1 MKYILYVFSFF
12 CMAIGGG
19 AWFFY
24 GRAVGAVGIVLSLY
38 ILYRLERRPRQLAL
52 KLTRRKGK
60 SAGQYGTFFEKA
72 VADFNRMEGE
82 RWGLTDPDLQAT
94 TANMQHIARNL
105 LYYLKQYPER
115 IPLAEPFINYYQ
127 DRAVFLVHKYK
138 QLTVTGLK
146 TQKVVATKKK
156 VRDLLLQMDAA
167 YENQFTEVLQGELQV
182 IDGEVVAMTRDLEN
196 RGVYRDPG
204 TGSSRGRQNAF
215 SRWKQRASNR
225 FDAYTDGTFSSITPE
240 LRHKINEER
249 LITAALAFFLG
260 SFGIHHFY
268 MKRNTRGYVY
278 ALFCWTF
285 IPGFLGIIE
294 GMRFANMTT
303 DEFYYAS
310 YLHKYRA

>member
-38 ILYRLERRPRQLAL
+38 ILYRLERQPRQLAL

-182 IDGEVVAMTRDLEN
+182 IDGEVVAMTRNLEN

>member
-38 ILYRLERRPRQLAL
+38 ILYRLERQPRQLAL

-60 SAGQYGTFFEKA
+60 SAGQYGTSFEKA

-94 TANMQHIARNL
+94 TTNMQHIARNL

-115 IPLAEPFINYYQ
+115 IPLADPFINYYQ

-182 IDGEVVAMTRDLEN
+182 IDGEVVAMTRNLEN

>member
-1 MKYILYVFSFF
+1 LNYILYVFSFL

-24 GRAVGAVGIVLSLY
+24 NRPVGTVGIILSLY
-38 ILYRLERRPRQLAL
+38 ILYRLERQPRLLSL

-60 SAGQYGTFFEKA
+60 SGGQYDASFEKA

-82 RWGLTDPDLQAT
+82 RWDLTDPDLKETA
-94 TANMQHIARNL
+94 ANMQHIARNL
-105 LYYLKQYPER
+105 LYYLQQYPER
-115 IPLAEPFINYYQ
+115 IPLADPFIHYYQ

-138 QLTVTGLK
+138 QLVATGLK
-146 TQKVVATKKK
+146 TQKVVATKQK
-156 VRDLLLQMDAA
+156 VRTLLTQMDEA

-182 IDGEVVAMTRDLEN
+182 IDGEVVAMTRNLAN
-196 RGVYRDPG
+196 RGVYREN
-204 TGSSRGRQNAF
+204 GSGSGKRRQSAF

-260 SFGIHHFY
+260 SFGLQHFY
-268 MKRNTRGYVY
+268 MKRNRRGYVY
-278 ALFCWTF
+278 VLFCWTF
-285 IPGFLGIIE
+285 IPGFLGIVE
-294 GMRFANMTT
+294 GMRLVNMTT

-310 YLHKYRA
+310 YLRKYRA

>member
-1 MKYILYVFSFF
+1 
-12 CMAIGGG
+12 MAIGGG

-38 ILYRLERRPRQLAL
+38 ILYRLERQPRQLAL

-60 SAGQYGTFFEKA
+60 SAGQYGTSFEKA

-82 RWGLTDPDLQAT
+82 RWGL

-115 IPLAEPFINYYQ
+115 IPLAELFINYYQ

-182 IDGEVVAMTRDLEN
+182 IDGEVVAMTRNLEN

>member
-24 GRAVGAVGIVLSLY
+24 GRAVGAIGIVLSLY
-38 ILYRLERRPRQLAL
+38 ILYRLERQPRQLAL

-94 TANMQHIARNL
+94 TGNMQHIARNL

-182 IDGEVVAMTRDLEN
+182 IDGEVVAMTRNLEN

-204 TGSSRGRQNAF
+204 TESSRGRQNAF

-225 FDAYTDGTFSSITPE
+225 FDDYTDGTFSSITPE

>member
-1 MKYILYVFSFF
+1 MKYILYVFSFL

-38 ILYRLERRPRQLAL
+38 ILYRLERQPRRLSL

-60 SAGQYGTFFEKA
+60 SAGQYDAAFEKA

-82 RWGLTDPDLQAT
+82 RWGLTDPSLCDT

-138 QLTVTGLK
+138 QLDATGLK
-146 TQKVVATKKK
+146 TQKVVTTKQK

-167 YENQFTEVLQGELQV
+167 YENQFTEVLQG
-182 IDGEVVAMTRDLEN
+182 
-196 RGVYRDPG
+196 
-204 TGSSRGRQNAF
+204 
-215 SRWKQRASNR
+215 
-225 FDAYTDGTFSSITPE
+225 E

-294 GMRFANMTT
+294 GMRLANMTT

>member
-1 MKYILYVFSFF
+1 MKYILYVFSFL

-24 GRAVGAVGIVLSLY
+24 GRPVGAIGIILSLY
-38 ILYRLERRPRQLAL
+38 ILYRLERQPRRLSL
-52 KLTRRKGK
+52 KIGRRKGK
-60 SAGQYGTFFEKA
+60 SANRYDAAFEKA
-72 VADFNRMEGE
+72 VADFNRLEGE
-82 RWGLTDPDLQAT
+82 RWGLTDSELWDRAS
-94 TANMQHIARNL
+94 NMQHIARNL
-105 LYYLKQYPER
+105 LYYLQQYPER

-138 QLTVTGLK
+138 QLEATGLK
-146 TQKVVATKKK
+146 TQKVVTAKQK

-167 YENQFTEVLQGELQV
+167 YENQFTEILQGELQV
-182 IDGEVVAMTRDLEN
+182 IDGEVVAMTRNLSN
-196 RGVYRDPG
+196 RGVYRESKSG
-204 TGSSRGRQNAF
+204 QSRRKESAF
-215 SRWKQRASNR
+215 SAWKQRAAHR

-260 SFGIHHFY
+260 SLGIHHFY
-268 MKRNTRGYVY
+268 MKRNVRGIVY

-285 IPGFLGIIE
+285 IPGFLGIVE
-294 GMRFANMTT
+294 GMRFINMTT

-310 YLHKYRA
+310 YLHKYSD

>member
-1 MKYILYVFSFF
+1 
-12 CMAIGGG
+12 MAIGGG

-24 GRAVGAVGIVLSLY
+24 NRPVGAIGIVLSLY
-38 ILYRLERRPRQLAL
+38 ILYRLERQPRLLSL

-60 SAGQYGTFFEKA
+60 SSGQYEASFEKA

-82 RWGLTDPDLQAT
+82 RWGLTDPDLKETA
-94 TANMQHIARNL
+94 ANMQHIARNL

-115 IPLAEPFINYYQ
+115 IPLADPFIHYYQ

-138 QLTVTGLK
+138 QLTATGLK
-146 TQKVVATKKK
+146 TQKVTATMQK
-156 VRDLLLQMDAA
+156 VKTLLSQMDAA

-182 IDGEVVAMTRDLEN
+182 IDGEVVAMTRNLAN
-196 RGVYRDPG
+196 RGVYREGNAVPVK
-204 TGSSRGRQNAF
+204 RRQNAF

-249 LITAALAFFLG
+249 LITAVLAFLLG

-268 MKRNTRGYVY
+268 MKRNRRGYVY

-285 IPGFLGIIE
+285 IPGFLGIVE
-294 GMRFANMTT
+294 GIRLVNMTT

>member
-1 MKYILYVFSFF
+1 
-12 CMAIGGG
+12 
-19 AWFFY
+19 
-24 GRAVGAVGIVLSLY
+24 
-38 ILYRLERRPRQLAL
+38 
-52 KLTRRKGK
+52 
-60 SAGQYGTFFEKA
+60 
-72 VADFNRMEGE
+72 
-82 RWGLTDPDLQAT
+82 
-94 TANMQHIARNL
+94 MQHIARNL

-182 IDGEVVAMTRDLEN
+182 IDGEVVAMTRNLEN

>member
-1 MKYILYVFSFF
+1 MKYILYVFSFL

-24 GRAVGAVGIVLSLY
+24 GRLIGAIGIVLSLY
-38 ILYRLERRPRQLAL
+38 ILYRLERQPRRLSL

-60 SAGQYGTFFEKA
+60 SAGQYDAAFEKA

-82 RWGLTDPDLQAT
+82 RWGLTDPSLCET

-138 QLTVTGLK
+138 QLDATGLK
-146 TQKVVATKKK
+146 TQKVVTTKQK
-156 VRDLLLQMDAA
+156 VRDLLLQMDTA

-182 IDGEVVAMTRDLEN
+182 IDGEVVAMTRNLAN
-196 RGVYRDPG
+196 RGVYREG
-204 TGSSRGRQNAF
+204 ASGQGRRKKNAF
-215 SRWKQRASNR
+215 SAWKQRAARR

-310 YLHKYRA
+310 YLHKYQA

>member
-38 ILYRLERRPRQLAL
+38 ILYRLERQPRQLAL

-82 RWGLTDPDLQAT
+82 RWGLTDPDLQET

-115 IPLAEPFINYYQ
+115 IPLADPFINYYQ

-182 IDGEVVAMTRDLEN
+182 IDGEVVAMTRNLEN